1 MNVFRTFFEGR
12 ALVSKDSNRSPI
24 HLKIELDN
32 GTDFEEKLDNV
43 EVYGEFWPSVCLVK
57 ISAWHDFLPC
67 WIFQQHMPHSIMH
80 LMAWS
85 RQRRHPHS
93 KWPHR
98 ETNNTNSLLWWKD
111 YLLWWQTT
119 NFLVVLPWALLTNK
133 WYYYPD
139 DSINLGIPARLQSG
153 YDRFS
158 DMLADWF
165 SCPCFFPFLLSKAPL
180 DPIETLISKVADYLM
195 YWKNSSVKNWLEKT
209 TTTPNYATWNTN
221 ELFSVHAL
229 ANAMSRFRLEF
240 GVNKH
245 L

>member
-1 MNVFRTFFEGR
+1 MTRLPSLLNFPTAYATQHNAPHGLKQTTSPSTF
-12 ALVSKDSNRSPI
+12 
-24 HLKIELDN
+24 
-32 GTDFEEKLDNV
+32 
-43 EVYGEFWPSVCLVK
+43 EVTTSW
-57 ISAWHDFLPC
+57 AND
-67 WIFQQHMPHSIMH
+67 
-80 LMAWS
+80 
-85 RQRRHPHS
+85 
-93 KWPHR
+93 
-98 ETNNTNSLLWWKD
+98 TNSLLWWKT
-111 YLLWWQTT
+111 YLLWWQNH
-119 NFLVVLPWALLTNK
+119 NFVLVVLPWALLTNK

-139 DSINLGIPARLQSG
+139 DLINLGIPARLQSG
-153 YDRFS
+153 YDSFS

-195 YWKNSSVKNWLEKT
+195 YWKNSSVENWMEKT

>member
-1 MNVFRTFFEGR
+1 
-12 ALVSKDSNRSPI
+12 
-24 HLKIELDN
+24 
-32 GTDFEEKLDNV
+32 
-43 EVYGEFWPSVCLVK
+43 
-57 ISAWHDFLPC
+57 
-67 WIFQQHMPHSIMH
+67 MPHSIMY

-85 RQRRHPHS
+85 RQRRHTHS
-93 KWPHR
+93 KWPNR
-98 ETNNTNSLLWWKD
+98 ETNNTNSLLWGKD

-119 NFLVVLPWALLTNK
+119 IF
-133 WYYYPD
+133 
-139 DSINLGIPARLQSG
+139 
-153 YDRFS
+153 
-158 DMLADWF
+158 F
-165 SCPCFFPFLLSKAPL
+165 SCASVGPLNKQMVLLSRRFNQSWDPRTVTIWMRQFLWYVSGLIFLPMFFPFLLSKAPL

-195 YWKNSSVKNWLEKT
+195 YWKNSSVENWLEKT